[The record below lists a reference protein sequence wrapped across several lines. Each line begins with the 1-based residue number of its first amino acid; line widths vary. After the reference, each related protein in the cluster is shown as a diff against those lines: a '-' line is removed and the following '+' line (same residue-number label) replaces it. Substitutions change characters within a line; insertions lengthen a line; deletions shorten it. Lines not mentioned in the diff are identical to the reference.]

1 MQVLSIAPG
10 GEPSSDTPLSSG
22 SAYRAKRAFDLTASL
37 AIALLFSVPM
47 LAIAL
52 LIKIDSPGPVI
63 FRQERVGL
71 NGKTFKVWKFRTMVQ
86 NAAALQQQLEDRNEV
101 GGGILFKMKDD
112 PRITRVGQFLRHY
125 SLDELPQLANVL
137 KGEMSLIGP
146 RPLPLRDV
154 EKMPERFQQRHDVL
168 PGITGLWQVS
178 GRSDTDSDRA
188 LGLDL
193 VYIRNWSLSLDLS
206 ILLKT
211 LKVLLTQE
219 GAY

>member
-1 MQVLSIAPG
+1 
-10 GEPSSDTPLSSG
+10 
-22 SAYRAKRAFDLTASL
+22 
-37 AIALLFSVPM
+37 
-47 LAIAL
+47 
-52 LIKIDSPGPVI
+52 
-63 FRQERVGL
+63 
-71 NGKTFKVWKFRTMVQ
+71 
-86 NAAALQQQLEDRNEV
+86 
-101 GGGILFKMKDD
+101 
-112 PRITRVGQFLRHY
+112 VGQFLRHY

-168 PGITGLWQVS
+168 AGITGLWQVS